1 MPDSLRLI
9 AQGALLLAG
18 LLGPG
23 AALLRALRLPFAIGP
38 AFLGSVAVHYT
49 TLLALVFTGL
59 TISLVSISAG
69 LSLAAFAALAYA
81 RLRPPAAPVGPD
93 FSALEPTLPAWRRR
107 LGPLGD
113 LGAWTPLYI
122 IFWAALLVRAW
133 HQPLAGPDVEFRWS
147 YLAEQMLRLGHLDF
161 YPPRH
166 ATDFRA
172 YFWAESLPPGAA
184 ALHAWAYACA
194 GGVGKSVAWTVPATV
209 LQLWTLHEFL
219 WLAAQRLSRPPAAR
233 LVVLAAAACPL
244 LTWSVLLGQET
255 GLTALAAAGIVLG
268 LAAWQATSS
277 PGWLVFVGLAA
288 LVGAAAREYG
298 LVFPLLAAG
307 GLWLVRAPRIGWL
320 ACGVPLL
327 LAAFW
332 PLRTWFLTGN
342 PFYSLALGPLPVNP
356 RFIAWINHDAAAFA
370 AALTSSAGWRE
381 LGRYA
386 LQYAPTALLGAI
398 VLLPAALRRNVWRRE
413 AIALL
418 VAVGVIALLWAAS
431 VRYTSGGL
439 FYSLRVLA
447 PALALGVLAL
457 GLALASVARL
467 RPEFFRGLRVAL
479 FVLVLGTLP
488 ASLSLPLNPARTP
501 WREWPAFNAIR
512 HAPTGIADE
521 TAALLQR
528 LGSDGAIL
536 ADAPGFQ
543 TRFLPLGRTVV
554 PLWSPDAD
562 WLFDNTLSEA
572 DVVARWRASGIRW
585 IVITKWQA
593 NLDFFNRHSRWS
605 RPPLRLQ
612 PVGET
617 AQTAVFALSAA
628 SAP

>member
-23 AALLRALRLPFAIGP
+23 AALLRALGLPFAVGTS
-38 AFLGSVAVHYT
+38 FLGSVAVLYA
-49 TLLALVFTGL
+49 TLLALVFSGL

-69 LSLAAFAALAYA
+69 LVLATAAALAWA
-81 RLRPPAAPVGPD
+81 HRRKPGPPSVPD
-93 FSALEPTLPAWRRR
+93 FSALDRALPAWRRR
-107 LGPLGD
+107 LGPFGD
-113 LGAWTPLYI
+113 LGAWTPLYVL
-122 IFWAALLVRAW
+122 FWVGMLIRAW

-161 YPPRH
+161 YPPRN
-166 ATDFRA
+166 AADFRI

-184 ALHAWAYACA
+184 VLHAWAYACA
-194 GGVGKSVAWTVPATV
+194 GAAGKAAAWTVPATV

-219 WLAAQRLSRPPAAR
+219 WLAAQRLARPPAAR

-244 LTWSVLLGQET
+244 LSWSVLLGQET
-255 GLTALAAAGIVLG
+255 GLTALAAAGLVLG
-268 LAAWQATSS
+268 LAAWQATSA
-277 PGWLVFVGLAA
+277 PGWLAFVGLAA

-307 GLWLVRAPRIGWL
+307 GLWLVRAPRIGWI
-320 ACGVPLL
+320 ACAVPCVF
-327 LAAFW
+327 AALW

-342 PFYSLALGPLPVNP
+342 PFHSLALGPLPVNP

-370 AALTSSAGWRE
+370 AALTSPAGWRD

-413 AIALL
+413 AVALL
-418 VAVGVIALLWAAS
+418 VAVALIGLLWAAS

-447 PALALGVLAL
+447 PALALAVLAL
-457 GLALASVARL
+457 GLALAAVSRL

-479 FVLVLGTLP
+479 FVLVVGSLP
-488 ASLSLPLNPARTP
+488 ASLALPLNPARTP
-501 WREWPAFNAIR
+501 WREWPAFTPIR
-512 HAPTGIADE
+512 HAPVGLADE

-543 TRFLPLGRTVV
+543 TRFLPLGRTVI

-562 WLFDNTLSEA
+562 WLFDPALPDA
-572 DVVARWRASGIRW
+572 VVVARWRASGIRW
-585 IVITKWQA
+585 IIVTKWQA
-593 NLDFFNRHSRWS
+593 NLDFLNRHSRWAK
-605 RPPLRLQ
+605 PPLRLQ

-617 AQTAVFALSAA
+617 TQTAIFALSAA
-628 SAP
+628 ASP